1 MGVKTRRH
9 RTHNISQRNRIL
21 LACRAIESGHKTII
35 AEFEMRCLRAFKPWE
50 IAKIGTG
57 NKTRIVDLETS
68 WQQIGHKQTR
78 LPFLQIVD
86 FQNNNIALILIDP
99 GDIGRLAIKR
109 IISALDVE
117 TFSTR
122 RQ

>member
-9 RTHNISQRNRIL
+9 RTHHISERDRLL
-21 LACRAIESGHKTII
+21 LACGAVESSHKTII
-35 AEFEMRCLRAFKPWE
+35 AEFEVGRLRAFKPWE
-50 IAKIGTG
+50 IAKISTG
-57 NKTRIVDLETS
+57 NKARIVDLETS

-78 LPFLQIVD
+78 LPFLQVVD

-109 IISALDVE
+109 IISTLDVE